1 MPVAVFPSGCR
12 ALLLGSAGNL
22 EEMGVFIPLEE
33 STAEGALILMR
44 LDFTEYPSP
53 DALSQLN
60 GSCLELGMPPWIG
73 NDIVSAD
80 PVEPAVYLTWQ
91 KGLAWIPVIL
101 GLLAT
106 LILPPLLTA
115 GIWWILPDS
124 VTSLIESVIMM
135 GMMLLPM
142 FLIMRLM
149 KPLTAPPKPKE
160 IEKLKEIEGA
170 KE

>member
-1 MPVAVFPSGCR
+1 MGMAS
-12 ALLLGSAGNL
+12 NL
-22 EEMGVFIPLEE
+22 EEMGIFIPLEE

-44 LDFTEYPSP
+44 LDFADYPSP
-53 DALSQLN
+53 EALSQLN
-60 GSCLELGMPPWIG
+60 VSCLNQGMPPWIG

-80 PVEPAVYLTWQ
+80 PVEPAVYLAWQ
-91 KGLAWIPVIL
+91 KGLAWMPIIL

-124 VTSLIESVIMM
+124 VTNLIESVVMM

-149 KPLTAPPKPKE
+149 KPLIASAKPKKKEKPKE
-160 IEKLKEIEGA
+160 IKEGEA
-170 KE
+170 